1 MLKEIFII
9 GKPNVGKS
17 SLFNSLANKKLA
29 LVQNEPGVT
38 IDLRKKRVN
47 FFEREY
53 FLFDSAGITNEKNI
67 LSKQL
72 TSLTIK
78 TVSNSALI
86 LFVID
91 GKLGINEDDF
101 FVCDLIRKLKNEKIL
116 VINKCEGKLNPFIK
130 TDLFKLGLGEPVFVS
145 SAHNS
150 GIQELRLK
158 INSKFDSDK
167 NHDQKFED
175 KKADHSI
182 AIIGKTNSGKST
194 LINCFTNKLT
204 SITGDKP
211 NLTRDPVESD
221 LMIKDVNFKI
231 FDTAG
236 LLSSYKENEEIHRLS
251 EFETK
256 RKMRLSEI
264 ILIIL
269 DINNY
274 WEKRNKQ
281 IINSVV
287 KESRA
292 TIIVINKIDTIK
304 DYSENHIKNQISLLV
319 PQTKKMPIF
328 FVSAKKK
335 IGINELKDGIFK
347 FLSCWKTR
355 INTAKL
361 NKWLLETVEINPPAM
376 KNNRKVKLKYITQIN
391 SRPPKFKIFSNFPE
405 SIKESYKKYLI
416 RELKKTF
423 NFEGVIIKLI
433 FTKIKNPYEK

>member
-158 INSKFDSDK
+158 INFK
-167 NHDQKFED
+167 N
-175 KKADHSI
+175 
-182 AIIGKTNSGKST
+182 
-194 LINCFTNKLT
+194 L
-204 SITGDKP
+204 
-211 NLTRDPVESD
+211 V
-221 LMIKDVNFKI
+221 
-231 FDTAG
+231 
-236 LLSSYKENEEIHRLS
+236 
-251 EFETK
+251 
-256 RKMRLSEI
+256 
-264 ILIIL
+264 L
-269 DINNY
+269 D
-274 WEKRNKQ
+274 
-281 IINSVV
+281 
-287 KESRA
+287 
-292 TIIVINKIDTIK
+292 
-304 DYSENHIKNQISLLV
+304 
-319 PQTKKMPIF
+319 
-328 FVSAKKK
+328 
-335 IGINELKDGIFK
+335 EL
-347 FLSCWKTR
+347 C
-355 INTAKL
+355 
-361 NKWLLETVEINPPAM
+361 
-376 KNNRKVKLKYITQIN
+376 
-391 SRPPKFKIFSNFPE
+391 
-405 SIKESYKKYLI
+405 
-416 RELKKTF
+416 
-423 NFEGVIIKLI
+423 
-433 FTKIKNPYEK
+433 